1 MVCDVCGCGGPQA
14 LSGKRVLGGK
24 QVLVLDSE
32 QVVDDELVGGDEQVC
47 VKLGLGCI
55 WSLEKKYSF

>member
-14 LSGKRVLGGK
+14 LSGKWVLGGK

-32 QVVDDELVGGDEQVC
+32 WAVDDDELVGGDEQVC
-47 VKLGLGCI
+47 VKLGLG
-55 WSLEKKYSF
+55 